1 MTTITP
7 ALLSAL
13 TAIVGALPPTVD
25 HWIAKRVTDAAK
37 LALAT
42 TLFGVV
48 DGAVGAALTTLSKGD
63 TFATALNVA
72 LVGAISGA
80 TTALVNYWKANLS
93 GSSS

>member
-7 ALLSAL
+7 VLLSAL
-13 TAIVGALPPTVD
+13 TAIVAALPPTVD

-42 TLFGVV
+42 ALFGTV
-48 DGAVGAALTTLSKGD
+48 DGAVGAALTTLAKGD

-72 LVGAISGA
+72 LVGVISGA
-80 TTALVNYWKANLS
+80 ATALVNYLKINLS